1 MLKTQFNLYISWFD
15 FRLKIFN
22 MKTNF
27 NFNTLTKEEKNSIW
41 VPILVFRIV
50 PFVRLIKRINN
61 VFFSNTEEKDTTL
74 NDDKSFTVAER
85 TSDFEYSDESIKD
98 NIYVFKGSEN
108 PFVMSRVYD
117 VNWICEYDMSWY
129 PFDTQTCYMKF
140 QPDGNSGEFID
151 LVDDGLEYLGPR
163 DLTQYFI
170 RSTKMI
176 RDMDIG
182 SINVMVVLGRR
193 LLGLL

>member
-1 MLKTQFNLYISWFD
+1 M
-15 FRLKIFN
+15 
-22 MKTNF
+22 
-27 NFNTLTKEEKNSIW
+27 
-41 VPILVFRIV
+41 
-50 PFVRLIKRINN
+50 
-61 VFFSNTEEKDTTL
+61 
-74 NDDKSFTVAER
+74 
-85 TSDFEYSDESIKD
+85 
-98 NIYVFKGSEN
+98 FKGSEN

-129 PFDTQTCYMKF
+129 PFDTQTCYMTL

-176 RDMDIG
+176 QDRDTG

-193 LLGLL
+193 LLGQL

>member
-1 MLKTQFNLYISWFD
+1 M
-15 FRLKIFN
+15 
-22 MKTNF
+22 
-27 NFNTLTKEEKNSIW
+27 
-41 VPILVFRIV
+41 
-50 PFVRLIKRINN
+50 
-61 VFFSNTEEKDTTL
+61 
-74 NDDKSFTVAER
+74 
-85 TSDFEYSDESIKD
+85 
-98 NIYVFKGSEN
+98 FKGSEN

-129 PFDTQTCYMKF
+129 PFDTQTCYMKL

-176 RDMDIG
+176 RDMDTG

-193 LLGLL
+193 LLGLI